1 MKAELS
7 ARLRR
12 RRRDECVRDRLRMM
26 LVGICSKSIWALG
39 SSALS
44 YSTLILQKDLK
55 KVFAES
61 RSLWGMTSY
70 LKKT

>member
-1 MKAELS
+1 MIS
-7 ARLRR
+7 
-12 RRRDECVRDRLRMM
+12 
-26 LVGICSKSIWALG
+26 VGICSKSIWALG